1 MKKTGLKNI
10 AVMAAVGLVSGM
22 VNGFLG
28 TGGGIIIILTLG
40 FMRRSAEKKKKSPF
54 TGSSKDDCFI
64 ALASVLPMSAVSLFS
79 YQKNG
84 SLDLSK
90 ALWFV
95 VPAAAGGALG
105 AYLLKRIS
113 PLWLKRIFA
122 VLMAVS
128 GVIMISRSF

>member
-40 FMRRSAEKKKKSPF
+40 FMRRSAEKA
-54 TGSSKDDCFI
+54 KDDCFI

>member
-10 AVMAAVGLVSGM
+10 ALISAVGLISGV

-28 TGGGIIIILTLG
+28 TGGGVVIILVLG
-40 FMRRSAEKKKKSPF
+40 FMRSRAEKKKKSPF

-64 ALASVLPMSAVSLFS
+64 ALASILPMSAVSLFS
-79 YQKNG
+79 YWKSG
-84 SLDLSK
+84 SLNVSRSLG
-90 ALWFV
+90 FV
-95 VPAAAGGALG
+95 IPAAAGGLLG

-122 VLMAVS
+122 LLMAVS